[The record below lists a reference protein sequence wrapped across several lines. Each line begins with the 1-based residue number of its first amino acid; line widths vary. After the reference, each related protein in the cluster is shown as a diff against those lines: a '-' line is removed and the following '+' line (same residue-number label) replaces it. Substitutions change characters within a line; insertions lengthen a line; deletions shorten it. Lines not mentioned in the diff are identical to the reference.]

1 MDNICMHNRSFSISA
16 CHNFEYFHT
25 VKRIN
30 FEYFHTV
37 KRIVTPFTDEI
48 LSEYR
53 VLKNIKSMILSYS
66 PDQGK
71 LFSQA
76 VPLLKYGNEAV
87 YIYDFRPV
95 I

>member
-16 CHNFEYFHT
+16 CH
-25 VKRIN
+25 N

-66 PDQGK
+66 PDPGK

-76 VPLLKYGNEAV
+76 VPLLKYGNEAG